1 MDKNEKLNS
10 DEFKQYISEEDIK
23 IVTEKYFGTEN
34 VVAHTYSIEFAS
46 KHIMLGFL
54 CDYLKLSINAR
65 LNNEEIKNVSCFI
78 KSISKSNKAKA
89 AMVQDL
95 KLFDKEL
102 KFYTLIKDRIQI
114 PGLKWSPELILG
126 LKDAMVF
133 ENLNTLGYRVRNK
146 LKTFDKAHTLQ
157 ALRTLARLHASTI
170 IYEERKS
177 RDLNLPYS
185 INDEFETYLDEG
197 GYHIFDPWYIQC
209 MSGALEVIKSHSK
222 YAKDDHVISK
232 CTEKWTDVWKA
243 ALELGNYTPK
253 YRNVIC
259 HRDLWNNNMLFHYSA
274 VNGLEVPD
282 DCLLVDFQAVRY
294 HPPAGDIMLL
304 LYCNLERDFREENL
318 KLFLNFYYDALE
330 MELSNHDIL
339 IRNVLTLDELFKSAE
354 EYRLWGLVLTACLVP
369 QFWLDDELTTKI
381 FSDSAQFE
389 EILSKNKAKFIKK
402 MIDEDVSYKEK
413 VLGIFE
419 EIVTEYCIDNKD

>member
-1 MDKNEKLNS
+1 MSNS
-10 DEFKQYISEEDIK
+10 DEIKHYISEDNIK
-23 IVTEKYFGTEN
+23 LVTEKYFGTEK

-46 KHIMLGFL
+46 KHMLGFL
-54 CDYLKLSINAR
+54 CDYLKLNINAQ
-65 LNNEEIKNVSCFI
+65 LNNGELKNLICFI

-102 KFYTLIKDRIQI
+102 KFYTVIKERIHI
-114 PGLKWSPELILG
+114 TGIKSWSPELILG

-177 RDLNLPYS
+177 EDLHLPYRV
-185 INDEFETYLDEG
+185 NDEFEAYLDEG
-197 GYHIFDPWYIQC
+197 GYHISDPWYIQC
-209 MSGALEVIKSHSK
+209 MIGALEVVKSHSK
-222 YAKDDHVISK
+222 YAKDDIVIGK
-232 CTEKWTDVWKA
+232 CIEKWTYVWKA
-243 ALELGNYTPK
+243 ALDLANYSPK

-259 HRDLWNNNMLFHYSA
+259 HRDLWNNNMLFRYST

-282 DCLLVDFQAVRY
+282 DCLLVDFQAVRC

-304 LYCNLERDFREENL
+304 LYCNLERDFREENF

-330 MELSNHDIL
+330 MELINNDIL
-339 IRNVLTLDELFKSAE
+339 IRDVLTFEELDKSAE
-354 EYRLWGLVLTACLVP
+354 EFRPWGLVLTACLVP
-369 QFWLDDELTTKI
+369 QFWMDDELTTKI
-381 FSDSAQFE
+381 FTDSARFE
-389 EILSKNKAKFIKK
+389 EILSKDKAKFMRT
-402 MIDEDVSYKEK
+402 MIDEDAIYRDK

-419 EIVTEYCIDNKD
+419 EIVTEYCIDNKEFL